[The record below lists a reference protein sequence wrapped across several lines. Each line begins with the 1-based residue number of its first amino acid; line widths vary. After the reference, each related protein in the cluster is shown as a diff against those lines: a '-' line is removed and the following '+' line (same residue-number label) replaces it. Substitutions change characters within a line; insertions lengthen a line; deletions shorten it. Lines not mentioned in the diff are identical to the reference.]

1 MKSKPYIVG
10 IAGPSCAGK
19 TELAKRVAETLSATT
34 ISLDAY
40 YRELN
45 HLTLAE
51 RARFNFDEPAALD
64 HDLLIAQLDTLAA
77 GRPIDLPVYD
87 FATHS
92 RTPRTEHIAPA
103 EFIIIEGLFALYWR
117 ELRHLYGT
125 KVFVEAPDATCLE
138 RRQLR
143 DVRERGRTP
152 ESVLRQFT
160 ETVQPMAALHVR
172 PTAAFADVLVS
183 GLQPIGI
190 SAGAVLEHVSKA
202 KTVTTSTALP

>member
-1 MKSKPYIVG
+1 MKSEPYIIG

-19 TELAKRVAETLSATT
+19 TELARRVAAALSATT

-45 HLTLAE
+45 HLMLAE

-64 HDLLIAQLDTLAA
+64 HDLLIAQIDTLAA
-77 GRPIDLPVYD
+77 GSPIELPVYD

-92 RTPRTEHIAPA
+92 RTARTEHIVPA

-117 ELRHLYGT
+117 ELRQLYGT

-152 ESVLRQFT
+152 ESVLRQFS

-190 SAGAVLEHVSKA
+190 SAAAVLEHVSKA
-202 KTVTTSTALP
+202 KTVTTSTARP

>member
-1 MKSKPYIVG
+1 MNSKPYIIG

-19 TELAKRVAETLSATT
+19 TELAKRVAAALAATT

-51 RARFNFDEPAALD
+51 RAHFNFDEPAALD
-64 HDLLIAQLDTLAA
+64 HDLLVAQVETLA
-77 GRPIDLPVYD
+77 GGQVIDLPVYD

-92 RTPRTEHIAPA
+92 RTLRTERISPTD
-103 EFIIIEGLFALYWR
+103 FIIIEGLFALYWD
-117 ELRHLYGT
+117 ELRQLYGT

-160 ETVQPMAALHVR
+160 ETVRPMAALHVR
-172 PTAAFADVLVS
+172 PTAAFADVAVS
-183 GLQPIGI
+183 GLQPIAT
-190 SAGAVLEHVSKA
+190 SAATVLEHVSQAGSLTIGK
-202 KTVTTSTALP
+202 

>member
-1 MKSKPYIVG
+1 MKSRPYIIG

-19 TELAKRVAETLSATT
+19 TELARLLAAELGATT

-45 HLTLAE
+45 HLTLPE

-64 HDLLIAQLDTLAA
+64 HDLLIAQIETLADGQA
-77 GRPIDLPVYD
+77 IHLPVYD
-87 FATHS
+87 FATHA
-92 RTPRTEHIAPA
+92 RTAQTEHIAPA
-103 EFIIIEGLFALYWR
+103 EFIIIEGLFALYWA
-117 ELRHLYGT
+117 ELRQLYGT

-138 RRQLR
+138 RRQVR

-152 ESVLRQFT
+152 ESVLLQFT

-172 PTAAFADVLVS
+172 PTAAFADVCVS
-183 GLQPIGI
+183 GLQPIA
-190 SAGAVLEHVSKA
+190 SSKAAVLEHVRKSKPAIA
-202 KTVTTSTALP
+202 K